1 MENDALA
8 KIAGMSARRSSADP
22 MSLAGRARRILYVY
36 CLSIH
41 RLFGTYCGKSATQL
55 LSPQQNDAKETQ
67 IKVIENTC
75 GTLVAVKEVSPN
87 RRSTS
92 YSNI

>member
-1 MENDALA
+1 MENDTLA
-8 KIAGMSARRSSADP
+8 KITGMSQKEQCRSNEPAR
-22 MSLAGRARRILYVY
+22 RARRVFYVY

-67 IKVIENTC
+67 IQVIENTC

-92 YSNI
+92 YLNI